1 MPSVVFLIIAI
12 VAVGLLM
19 LVAMALTSKQHSF
32 DKEEYQTRW
41 LRVENGLDRNNPK
54 SYIVAVIDGDK
65 LLDKALIE
73 MGLSGKTMGER
84 LKKVMGKL
92 ERPSAVWDAH
102 RLRNGLAHR
111 DDMNISYEQ
120 AKHALG
126 AFKQALKDLGAI

>member
-19 LVAMALTSKQHSF
+19 LVAMMLTSKQHSF
-32 DKEEYQTRW
+32 NKEEYQTRW

-54 SYIVAVIDGDK
+54 SYVVAVMDADK
-65 LLDKALIE
+65 VLDKALTE
-73 MGLSGKTMGER
+73 MGLSGKTMGEK
-84 LKKVMGKL
+84 LKKVMGKF
-92 ERPSAVWDAH
+92 ERPSATWEAH
-102 RLRNGLAHR
+102 RLRNRLAHQE
-111 DDMNISYEQ
+111 DVEISYEQ

>member
-12 VAVGLLM
+12 IAVGLLM
-19 LVAMALTSKQHSF
+19 LVAMMLTSRQHSF
-32 DKEEYQTRW
+32 NKEEYQTRW
-41 LRVENGLDRNNPK
+41 LKVENGLDRNNPH
-54 SYIVAVIDGDK
+54 SYTVAVMNGDK

-84 LKKVMGKL
+84 LKKVMAKL

-102 RLRNGLAHR
+102 RLRNGLAHNT
-111 DDMNISYEQ
+111 DVEISYEQ